1 MLDEVAVE
9 VAEGHLL
16 MGVGG
21 VVVVELLLLTTAQK
35 DEMLRLARVI
45 PQDTRIHPC
54 QIAVAHALDAE
65 AEAVDTAG
73 YMEHGSAQ
81 EAA

>member
-21 VVVVELLLLTTAQK
+21 VVVVKLLLLTTAQK
-35 DEMLRLARVI
+35 DEMLRLASDRKFACPYYKYFDEYKMVRK
-45 PQDTRIHPC
+45 QN
-54 QIAVAHALDAE
+54 
-65 AEAVDTAG
+65 
-73 YMEHGSAQ
+73 
-81 EAA
+81 

>member
-1 MLDEVAVE
+1 MLDEVAVK

-45 PQDTRIHPC
+45 PQDACIHPC
-54 QIAVAHALDAE
+54 QIAVAHALDTE
-65 AEAVDTAG
+65 AEAADTAG
-73 YMEHGSAQ
+73 HMEHGGAQ